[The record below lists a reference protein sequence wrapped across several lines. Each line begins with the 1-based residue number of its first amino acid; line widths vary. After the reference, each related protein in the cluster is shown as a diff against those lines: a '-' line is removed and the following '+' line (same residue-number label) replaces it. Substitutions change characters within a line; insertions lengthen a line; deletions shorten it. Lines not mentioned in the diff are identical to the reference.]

1 MAVLILLLFLGLTAI
16 ETIYLFVFVVAARL
30 GRLPA
35 PASPVKPAL
44 HRIAVLLPAYKED
57 MVIIDSAQ
65 QALLQDYPGDAYDV
79 IVIADSLKPSTLKK
93 LEALPIQVIEVSF
106 DVSTKAKAL
115 NDALTR
121 LKPEY
126 DVALVLD
133 ADNVMAPDF
142 LQRIN
147 MAFNGGWKAIQG
159 HRVAKNINT
168 SVAILD
174 AVSEEINTY
183 IFRRGHRILGLSAS
197 LMGSGM
203 AFDFALF
210 KQYMSQIN
218 TTGGFD
224 KELEMRLILDRIPI
238 NYLEDALCYDE
249 KVQSSAVFE
258 RQRTRW
264 IAAQLKYLRRN
275 FMSGLIQ
282 LFKGN
287 IDYFDK
293 VFMTMLFPRV
303 ILLGFLSISALLSLL
318 MASYSLLLFAI
329 AQLFV
334 LSLSFYIA
342 TPSSLLER
350 LTYKEIRQV
359 PGLFLR
365 FLRAATRIGE
375 ASKSFIN
382 TPHTTTSEVIN

>member
-1 MAVLILLLFLGLTAI
+1 
-16 ETIYLFVFVVAARL
+16 
-30 GRLPA
+30 
-35 PASPVKPAL
+35 
-44 HRIAVLLPAYKED
+44 
-57 MVIIDSAQ
+57 
-65 QALLQDYPGDAYDV
+65 
-79 IVIADSLKPSTLKK
+79 
-93 LEALPIQVIEVSF
+93 
-106 DVSTKAKAL
+106 
-115 NDALTR
+115 
-121 LKPEY
+121 
-126 DVALVLD
+126 
-133 ADNVMAPDF
+133 
-142 LQRIN
+142 
-147 MAFNGGWKAIQG
+147 
-159 HRVAKNINT
+159 
-168 SVAILD
+168 
-174 AVSEEINTY
+174 
-183 IFRRGHRILGLSAS
+183 
-197 LMGSGM
+197 
-203 AFDFALF
+203 
-210 KQYMSQIN
+210 MSQIN